1 MHNEKTN
8 MGDTCSVTVGRGATH
23 SEGVQMHGRYD
34 VVCHGADG
42 VLKWEDSIDNLV
54 TVTGKMLTLTGAL
67 TNAAQGAAFMG
78 LKGTGT
84 ESVDDTQVSHAT
96 WLEVG
101 STNAPSYTSPRKTI
115 TWAAAANATPS
126 ATITPTTVQVFSM
139 TGSGTVAGC
148 FINVGGT
155 SAILNTTGTLF
166 SAGDFTAGSKTVTS
180 GDTLS
185 VTYTATTA

>member
-1 MHNEKTN
+1 MHSEKTN
-8 MGDTCSVTVGRGATH
+8 MGDTCSVSVGRGASH
-23 SEGVQMHGRYD
+23 DEGVQMHGRYD
-34 VVCHGADG
+34 VVCYGADG
-42 VLKWEDSIDNLV
+42 VVKWEEVIENLV

-67 TNAAQGAAFMG
+67 TNTAQGAAFMG

-84 ESVDDTQVSHAT
+84 ASVDDTQATHAT

-115 TWAAAANATPS
+115 TWASAVNATPS
-126 ATITPTTVQVFSM
+126 ATITPTAVQVFAM

-185 VTYTATTA
+185 VTYTATAA